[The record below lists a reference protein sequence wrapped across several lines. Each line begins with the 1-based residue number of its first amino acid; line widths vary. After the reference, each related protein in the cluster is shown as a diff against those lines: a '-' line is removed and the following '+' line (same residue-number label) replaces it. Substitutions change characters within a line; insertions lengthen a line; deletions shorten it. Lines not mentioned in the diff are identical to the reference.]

1 MNRGWYFG
9 CSFTF
14 GAGCIPGAEYYDNYY
29 KPGDKHWTTIVSE
42 ALSIEE
48 INKGQNSASNMF
60 ILNSLASNIQDI
72 NSGDFV
78 VIGMTD
84 PSRVGFYHSNTDN
97 SVKQMSAIAFDQVY
111 PEGRFSR
118 YMSEREFKA
127 VQEYGICLQGPNEK
141 RYESYYERIFKSY
154 CTLLNK
160 NNIQTYMWGFSN
172 WTDHETITYATKSKV
187 HDRHWSYKGH
197 RTFAEEVLRSFNK
210 VAL

>member
-1 MNRGWYFG
+1 MYRGWYFG
-9 CSFTF
+9 CSFTY
-14 GAGCIPGAEYYDNYY
+14 GAGCIPGDKYYDNYY

-48 INKGQNSASNMF
+48 INKDQNSASNMF

-97 SVKQMSAIAFDQVY
+97 SVKQMSAVAFDQVY

-127 VQEYGICLQGPNEK
+127 VQEYSICLQGPNEK
-141 RYESYYERIFKSY
+141 KYESYYERIFKSY
-154 CTLLNK
+154 CSLLNK
-160 NNIQTYMWGFSN
+160 NNIKTYMWGFPN
-172 WTDHETITYATKSKV
+172 WTDHETITFATKGKV
-187 HDRHWSYKGH
+187 EDRHWSYNGH